1 MQTNTDKYPE
11 EIPCRKGLE
20 DMVRLLADELRAS
33 RAEMRRQRLRSRA
46 TVVALVFLL
55 AIGGWLVLPAFSAA
69 QSHKLPAAPSAPLSR
84 DEQAVRRA
92 ELIAALPAGKQR
104 ELENFEREVDWLNSY
119 MQTWDEGKAG
129 AVVAIMLFRMAQS
142 MDTMP
147 SMEQQMRTMS
157 GQMGALPAIVAELN
171 QINAKMHVITGT
183 MDSTMGRA
191 GRMMPWMPFSP

>member
-1 MQTNTDKYPE
+1 MQTNADKHQE
-11 EIPCRKGLE
+11 ESPYRQGLE
-20 DMVRLLADELRAS
+20 DMVRLLADEVRVT
-33 RAEMRRQRLRSRA
+33 RAEIRRQRLRSRA
-46 TVVALVFLL
+46 MAIALVFLL
-55 AIGGWLVLPAFSAA
+55 ATAGWVVLPAFSAA
-69 QSHKLPAAPSAPLSR
+69 QSRQPPAAPSAPLSR
-84 DEQAVRRA
+84 DERSSRRA
-92 ELIAALPAGKQR
+92 ELIAMLPADKRR
-104 ELENFEREVDWLNSY
+104 ELETFEQEVDWLNSY

-147 SMEQQMRTMS
+147 SMERQMRTMS